1 MVVVVF
7 KVFQFD
13 LIVFH
18 FMCSSFY
25 LIFCFFFEF
34 HFRFFLTAF
43 FAVAVC
49 GVVVV
54 VWVLYDGG
62 YVVLGLQQHFLECLL
77 YGTSVIVT
85 SPSTSWNTL
94 PIINSLGWDHLGLLL
109 FFSDTLQLFSIC
121 LFNCRSIVIVSVG
134 EFLVPSKNC
143 MFFTCCSVVV
153 VVVFFHLL

>member
-1 MVVVVF
+1 MFFVLF
-7 KVFQFD
+7 NFLFF
-13 LIVFH
+13 L
-18 FMCSSFY
+18 SFT
-25 LIFCFFFEF
+25 FV
-34 HFRFFLTAF
+34 FFLTAF

-54 VWVLYDGG
+54 VVGCCMTAAMLFWAYNNIFWSVYFMEQVL
-62 YVVLGLQQHFLECLL
+62 LLLSFLLFA
-77 YGTSVIVT
+77 SA
-85 SPSTSWNTL
+85 STSWNTL
-94 PIINSLGWDHLGLLL
+94 SIINSLGWDHLGLLL

>member
-1 MVVVVF
+1 MFFVLFNFFV
-7 KVFQFD
+7 
-13 LIVFH
+13 
-18 FMCSSFY
+18 
-25 LIFCFFFEF
+25 FFFNF
-34 HFRFFLTAF
+34 TFVFLTAF

-49 GVVVV
+49 GVVVVV

-85 SPSTSWNTL
+85 FVPALCFGIYKLEHTL
-94 PIINSLGWDHLGLLL
+94 SIIYSLGWDHLGLLL

-143 MFFTCCSVVV
+143 MFFACCSVVV